1 MSERSQ
7 VSWGALVGL
16 LAILVGCVFMITTYK
31 RQDAR
36 MVFDCI
42 DGSKGKALGIA
53 HYLLAADVRS
63 NREEVAREF
72 IQACQNLVEEL
83 N

>member
-36 MVFDCI
+36 MVFDCLP
-42 DGSKGKALGIA
+42 SPSGIA
-53 HYLLAADVRS
+53 MNLAKEEIYYVNKS
-63 NREEVAREF
+63 REI

>member
-16 LAILVGCVFMITTYK
+16 LAILVGCVFMIPTYK

-36 MVFDCI
+36 MVFDCLP
-42 DGSKGKALGIA
+42 SPSGIA
-53 HYLLAADVRS
+53 MNLA
-63 NREEVAREF
+63 REEIYSVKPREI
-72 IQACQNLVEEL
+72 IQACQNLVGEL

>member
-1 MSERSQ
+1 VSERSQ

-42 DGSKGKALGIA
+42 DRGQGKALGTA
-53 HYLLAADVRS
+53 LALVRS
-63 NREEVAREF
+63 NREEDAREL

>member
-1 MSERSQ
+1 MSDRSQ

-42 DGSKGKALGIA
+42 NVGGGSF
-53 HYLLAADVRS
+53 V
-63 NREEVAREF
+63 VARNLVREGDIRSKES
-72 IQACQNLVEEL
+72 IQWCQNLVEEL

>member
-1 MSERSQ
+1 MSARSQ

-36 MVFDCI
+36 MVFDCLHSPF
-42 DGSKGKALGIA
+42 GVAMN
-53 HYLLAADVRS
+53 LAK
-63 NREEVAREF
+63 EEVYSRTSMEH
-72 IQACQNLVEEL
+72 IQARQNLVEEL